1 MGENELFKKKTLGFL
16 GFFRV
21 FLVFS
26 GFFGLQVEVL
36 GWVGFKVYPRTSGWV
51 GFEPWPKGMGRV
63 GS

>member
-16 GFFRV
+16 GFFR
-21 FLVFS
+21 VFS

-51 GFEPWPKGMGRV
+51 GF
-63 GS
+63 